1 MDKALLVCLLR
12 ALIFGSGFRT
22 RRRDQIRWV
31 SRVLMAIVVSL
42 LFVQGVVTSQS
53 TPSRKSTPTIVRQE
67 ELRDLEIWMQNSS
80 EPTAENQN
88 PTRRNGKNYQTS
100 VSFADV
106 VLLVDSL
113 PSSLPDVMV
122 STMVRTFTGKDVTGF
137 ERDDYCFDLRDIDP
151 NSVSFQKMPE
161 GYYAFSAS
169 TTNDELKIEERV
181 SESADGQH
189 WKFQSRRET
198 FFSITIELNPH
209 YGPSFTQAFK
219 QAVILAGGEPSNQP
233 KYPASA
239 PTRSSEKSCSGTSRT
254 ASMPSKNE

>member
-1 MDKALLVCLLR
+1 MDKALLVCLSP

-31 SRVLMAIVVSL
+31 SRVLMTIVVSL

-53 TPSRKSTPTIVRQE
+53 TPSRKNTPTIVRQK
-67 ELRDLEIWMQNSS
+67 ELRDLEIWLQNSS

-88 PTRRNGKNYQTS
+88 PTRRNGKDYQTS

-113 PSSLPDVMV
+113 PSSLPDVIV
-122 STMVRTFTGKDVTGF
+122 STMVRTFTGKEVTSF
-137 ERDDYCFDLRDIDP
+137 ERDDYCFDLWDIDP
-151 NSVSFQKMPE
+151 NSVSFPKMPE
-161 GYYAFSAS
+161 GYYAFTAR
-169 TTNDELKIEERV
+169 TTNNELKIEERV

-189 WKFQSRRET
+189 WTFQSQRQM
-198 FFSITIELNPH
+198 FFSITIELNPD

-219 QAVILAGGEPSNQP
+219 QAVILAGDEPISP
-233 KYPASA
+233 
-239 PTRSSEKSCSGTSRT
+239 
-254 ASMPSKNE
+254 

>member
-1 MDKALLVCLLR
+1 MV
-12 ALIFGSGFRT
+12 G
-22 RRRDQIRWV
+22 
-31 SRVLMAIVVSL
+31 RVLMTIVVSVL
-42 LFVQGVVTSQS
+42 LVHGVGTAQS
-53 TPSRKSTPTIVRQE
+53 TPSRKNTPTIVRQKK
-67 ELRDLEIWMQNSS
+67 LQDLETWIQKSS

-88 PTRRNGKNYQTS
+88 PTRQNGENYQTS
-100 VSFADV
+100 VSFSDV

-122 STMVRTFTGKDVTGF
+122 STMVKTFTGKEVTSF
-137 ERDDYCFDLRDIDP
+137 ERDDYCFDLQDIDP

-189 WKFQSRRET
+189 WTFQSRRET
-198 FFSITIELNPH
+198 FFSITIEFNPD

-219 QAVILAGGEPSNQP
+219 QAVILAGGEPSSRREGMSHRVWSKYSSGWNQQFFNQLR
-233 KYPASA
+233 AV
-239 PTRSSEKSCSGTSRT
+239 TSY
-254 ASMPSKNE
+254 

>member
-1 MDKALLVCLLR
+1 MV
-12 ALIFGSGFRT
+12 G
-22 RRRDQIRWV
+22 
-31 SRVLMAIVVSL
+31 RVLMTIVVSVL
-42 LFVQGVVTSQS
+42 LVQGVVTSQS
-53 TPSRKSTPTIVRQE
+53 TPSRKITPTIVRQKK
-67 ELRDLEIWMQNSS
+67 LRDLETWIQNSS

-100 VSFADV
+100 VSFSDA

-122 STMVRTFTGKDVTGF
+122 STMVRTFTGEKVTSF
-137 ERDDYCFDLRDIDP
+137 ERDDYCFDLQDIDP
-151 NSVSFQKMPE
+151 NSVSFQKMSE

-189 WKFQSRRET
+189 WTFQSRRET
-198 FFSITIELNPH
+198 FFSITIELNPD

-219 QAVILAGGEPSNQP
+219 QAVILAGSEPSSRREGMSHRVWSKYSSGWNQQFFNQLR
-233 KYPASA
+233 AV
-239 PTRSSEKSCSGTSRT
+239 TSY
-254 ASMPSKNE
+254 